1 MERTPALGAEACYIV
16 CSICCHQCLQL
27 PLEYIIGR
35 KASTATTCLRRTNRN
50 IYPPAKSRVATDT
63 CSASARPRAR
73 NREGTSSV
81 SDRTDGTAIAAAIP
95 MTHRISPRVRCMLHG
110 VLQCARCMLH
120 DRWLGQ
126 SAGGKA
132 AGAEN
137 TCHKRAFGSQRTAR
151 GSVCLSCHMQQS
163 ISTF

>member
-1 MERTPALGAEACYIV
+1 
-16 CSICCHQCLQL
+16 
-27 PLEYIIGR
+27 
-35 KASTATTCLRRTNRN
+35 
-50 IYPPAKSRVATDT
+50 
-63 CSASARPRAR
+63 
-73 NREGTSSV
+73 
-81 SDRTDGTAIAAAIP
+81 